1 MKTKNIILAALACVI
16 ILTAIGCKR
25 SSPQADTQHS
35 QEVAAKLETVLLKM
49 EKLNKEMEE
58 LKSELNTVK
67 LGGKDYSKEIQE
79 MVRKQVQQMPSAKQ
93 TGGGPRV
100 AVISIRRIFQ
110 ESRKGASYRDEA
122 IAEQNRII
130 AEMDKL
136 AKEIEAGREG
146 LKALKENSSDYMDS
160 AKALFEKQANYQAR
174 NEFYKQQM
182 ELKDQLWTRE
192 IYQGIMQIAGEIAK
206 EKGLDL
212 VFKEDEI
219 DFSEPDIS
227 ELGLALRTQ
236 KLLYSGGC
244 LDITDEV
251 KARLDSGK

>member
-1 MKTKNIILAALACVI
+1 
-16 ILTAIGCKR
+16 
-25 SSPQADTQHS
+25 
-35 QEVAAKLETVLLKM
+35 
-49 EKLNKEMEE
+49 
-58 LKSELNTVK
+58 
-67 LGGKDYSKEIQE
+67 
-79 MVRKQVQQMPSAKQ
+79 
-93 TGGGPRV
+93 
-100 AVISIRRIFQ
+100 
-110 ESRKGASYRDEA
+110 
-122 IAEQNRII
+122 
-130 AEMDKL
+130 MD
-136 AKEIEAGREG
+136 R
-146 LKALKENSSDYMDS
+146 

-192 IYQGIMQIAGEIAK
+192 LYQDVIRITGDIAK

-219 DFSEPDIS
+219 DFSEPDVS

-251 KARLDSGK
+251 KARLDAGK

>member
-1 MKTKNIILAALACVI
+1 MKVKYIVTAALACI
-16 ILTAIGCKR
+16 IVSVLVGCERGGPKGDPQNPQEITAELESVSLKVDKLT
-25 SSPQADTQHS
+25 
-35 QEVAAKLETVLLKM
+35 
-49 EKLNKEMEE
+49 KEMEE
-58 LKSELNTVK
+58 LKKELDAVK
-67 LGGKDYSKEIQE
+67 LGGKDYSKDIQE
-79 MVRKQVQQMPSAKQ
+79 MVRKQVQQMPAAVQSGA
-93 TGGGPRV
+93 GPKA
-100 AVISIRRIFQ
+100 AVVSIRRIFQ
-110 ESRKGASYRDEA
+110 ESKKGAIYRQEA
-122 IAEQNRII
+122 IAEQNRIV
-130 AEMDKL
+130 AELDKL
-136 AKEIEAGREG
+136 AKEIEADREG
-146 LKALKENSSDYMDS
+146 LKTLKENSSDYMDR

-192 IYQGIMQIAGEIAK
+192 LYQDVIRIAGDIAK

-251 KARLDSGK
+251 KARLDAGK